1 MHKYRFAFDRNK
13 LIMLL
18 GGAVLSGV
26 LMFAAGILIGLALTA
41 PSRSELAMLRAQNV
55 AQQAAAKAAPV
66 QPAVQPAAQT
76 PAAVAPPQ
84 VQAQAPAS
92 MPQVQ
97 AQALAATPPVMAPTV
112 VTPAIQTV
120 AAPIVT
126 VMDVSSAS
134 GLGTAIP
141 TEKDVFSLQIGAYP
155 DAKAARELQT
165 DLRERGYPAAIFTGV
180 DSERKEWHAVRIGG
194 FATLGKAS
202 AAAAAFTGKERL
214 QALIRPSDTL

>member
-1 MHKYRFAFDRNK
+1 MRKYRFAFDRNK

-55 AQQAAAKAAPV
+55 AQQAAVKAAAQPPPV
-66 QPAVQPAAQT
+66 QPPIQPAAQT
-76 PAAVAPPQ
+76 LAAVAPPQ
-84 VQAQAPAS
+84 VQAQA
-92 MPQVQ
+92 
-97 AQALAATPPVMAPTV
+97 ALAPPPVMAPTV
-112 VTPAIQTV
+112 VIPAVQTA
-120 AAPIVT
+120 AAPTVT
-126 VMDVSSAS
+126 AADFSSAS

-141 TEKDVFSLQIGAYP
+141 AEKDVFSLQIGAYP

-165 DLRERGYPAAIFTGV
+165 DLRERGYPAAIFSGV

>member
-76 PAAVAPPQ
+76 LAAVAPPQ
-84 VQAQAPAS
+84 VQAQA
-92 MPQVQ
+92 
-97 AQALAATPPVMAPTV
+97 ALAPPPVMAPTV
-112 VTPAIQTV
+112 VIPAVQTA
-120 AAPIVT
+120 AAPTVT
-126 VMDVSSAS
+126 AADFSSAS

-141 TEKDVFSLQIGAYP
+141 AEKDVFSLQIGAYP

-165 DLRERGYPAAIFTGV
+165 DLRERGYPAAIFSGV

>member
-1 MHKYRFAFDRNK
+1 MRKYRFVFDRNK

-41 PSRSELAMLRAQNV
+41 PSRSELAMLK
-55 AQQAAAKAAPV
+55 AQQSAAKGASES
-66 QPAVQPAAQT
+66 PARPAAQT
-76 PAAVAPPQ
+76 LAAVAPPQ
-84 VQAQAPAS
+84 VPAQTAT
-92 MPQVQ
+92 PQVQ
-97 AQALAATPPVMAPTV
+97 APAPAAAPVMAPTV
-112 VTPAIQTV
+112 VTPAIQT
-120 AAPIVT
+120 AAPPPVA
-126 VMDVSSAS
+126 VVDVSSVS
-134 GLGTAIP
+134 SLGTAIP
-141 TEKDVFSLQIGAYP
+141 AEKDVFSLQIGAYP

-180 DSERKEWHAVRIGG
+180 DTERKEWHAVRIGG

-214 QALIRPSDTL
+214 QALIRPSDSL